1 MLLQLCIAMLA
12 FAANS
17 VLCRLALVD
26 TQIDPVSFSAI
37 RVISGAMVL
46 LFLFTLSKE
55 KVSLKWDVKQAFFLS
70 VYILTFSLAYIRIEA
85 GTGALLLFGIVQ
97 LTMVLYG
104 IFHGEKLNLKRSLGL
119 LLALVGIVL
128 LLLPNSKAPPMG
140 SALLM
145 MISGIAWASYSI
157 GGKSVTD
164 PLASTLTNFV
174 LAVPMV
180 LLMGMLF
187 AERINLNMQGMVLA
201 MLSGGLASSGA
212 YVLWYML
219 VKKID
224 RITAST
230 VQLSVPCLAILGGSL
245 FVGESISLRMIAS
258 TAVVLVGILLV
269 IFAIPR
275 KV

>member
-1 MLLQLCIAMLA
+1 MLLRLCIAMLA

-17 VLCRLALVD
+17 VLCRLALVN
-26 TQIDPVSFSAI
+26 THIDPVSFSAI
-37 RVISGAMVL
+37 RVISGAVVL

-55 KVSLKWDVKQAFFLS
+55 KVPLKWDIKQAFFLS
-70 VYILTFSLAYIRIEA
+70 LYILTFSLAYIRIEA

-104 IFHGEKLNLKRSLGL
+104 VFHGEKLNLKRVLGL
-119 LLALVGIVL
+119 LLALAGIVI
-128 LLLPNSKAPPMG
+128 LLLPNAKAPPFG

-145 MISGIAWASYSI
+145 VVSGIAWASYSI
-157 GGKSVTD
+157 GGKNVTH
-164 PLASTLTNFV
+164 PLASTLTNFI
-174 LAVPMV
+174 LAVPFV
-180 LLMGMLF
+180 LLMGAF
-187 AERINLNMQGMVLA
+187 FVEHINLDTQGVLLA
-201 MLSGGLASSGA
+201 ILSGGLASSGA

-219 VKKID
+219 VRRID

-245 FVGESISLRMIAS
+245 FVGESISLRMIIS
-258 TAVVLVGILLV
+258 TAIVLVGILLV
-269 IFAIPR
+269 IFAVPK